1 MLCLKL
7 LKRLKNVSV
16 YTATQSILFFFS
28 AIYAEFKSVFCC
40 FAAVAFSA
48 HSKPTD
54 RSVGCNYSN
63 IFHIYIQGFSQK
75 FLIKF
80 TPKGSVTAGG
90 GGVAKTGD
98 SSELKF
104 LRMTGFYYFNNI
116 ALRGVFWCKIC
127 IWFYRL

>member
-7 LKRLKNVSV
+7 LKRFKNVSV

-40 FAAVAFSA
+40 FAAVAFSV

-54 RSVGCNYSN
+54 RSVGYNYSN

-75 FLIKF
+75 FLIMF
-80 TPKGSVTAGG
+80 TLFFS
-90 GGVAKTGD
+90 
-98 SSELKF
+98 
-104 LRMTGFYYFNNI
+104 NI
-116 ALRGVFWCKIC
+116 SRLIQMVKIR
-127 IWFYRL
+127 FAATDKMSL